1 MENKEDEKVADLIKE
16 GVNFMENVR
25 IDELKNDLCI
35 GDLGEYFC
43 DYDNG
48 DVGDIITEIADAHI
62 AIYYSD
68 IFEWAKNNVGYI
80 EKALREFGTPQD
92 SNGNADFIKI
102 IQQGQYYANEQ
113 DLYENLKDTILF
125 RIYDYIQ
132 HDLDIAEITE
142 EQQAKIEAL
151 NVEDNNERL
160 ENLLQQAENIVK
172 NED

>member
-1 MENKEDEKVADLIKE
+1 MK
-16 GVNFMENVR
+16 NVR
-25 IDELKNDLCI
+25 IDELKKGLYI

-43 DYDNG
+43 DYSDG
-48 DVGDIITEIADAHI
+48 YIGDIITEITDNHV
-62 AIYYSD
+62 AIYYNE

-80 EKALREFGTPQD
+80 EEALDEFGTPKD
-92 SNGNADFIKI
+92 SNGKTDFIRI

-125 RIYDYIQ
+125 RIYDYLQ
-132 HDLDIAEITE
+132 HDLEIAAITE

-160 ENLLQQAENIVK
+160 ENLLQQAKNIVK